1 MLINTSNVFFDGISL
16 IANHSV
22 QTFAFSKN
30 DSLILI
36 LSLILNYIDQLSLR
50 FLTKFTK
57 VFELFQTILK
67 A

>member
-22 QTFAFSKN
+22 QTFALFKN
-30 DSLILI
+30 DSLIL
-36 LSLILNYIDQLSLR
+36 SLILKYIDQLSLR